1 MIKEEKYVR
10 NQNEGLEYR
19 YTLALV
25 GDEWEFTL
33 ECRDIKLADEKK
45 NEKNFGWIYIWK
57 NFPKE
62 CEIIFA
68 SMKDTIID
76 RLDNRFRN
84 KMEEWKHYF
93 DE

>member
-19 YTLALV
+19 YTLSLV
-25 GDEWEFTL
+25 DDEWEFTL

-45 NEKNFGWIYIWK
+45 SEKNFGWIYSWK
-57 NFPKE
+57 NFAKE

-68 SMKDTIID
+68 SMKDTSIG

>member
-10 NQNEGLEYR
+10 NQKDGLEYR
-19 YTLALV
+19 YTLSLV

-33 ECRDIKLADEKK
+33 EYRDIKLADEKK

-62 CEIIFA
+62 CEIILA

-76 RLDNRFRN
+76 RLDNRCRN
-84 KMEEWKHYF
+84 TMEEWKHYF